1 MPAMGCSTSSLI
13 SLIPH
18 LHVVFVRVFVGVCS
32 AWAVG
37 GVVVMES
44 VLCDLWAGLQDA
56 IQEVCDRRRG
66 SGLWTA

>member
-1 MPAMGCSTSSLI
+1 MGCSTSSLI

-37 GVVVMES
+37 GVVIMES

-56 IQEVCDRRRG
+56 NQEVCDRRRG